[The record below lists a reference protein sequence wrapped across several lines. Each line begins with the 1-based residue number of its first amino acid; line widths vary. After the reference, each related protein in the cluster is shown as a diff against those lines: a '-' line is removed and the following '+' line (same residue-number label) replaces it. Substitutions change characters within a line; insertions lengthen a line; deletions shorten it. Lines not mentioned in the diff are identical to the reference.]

1 MVGKINILYLK
12 VVSLMSCIIVFSSCS
27 SSPPSSEIASPASAV
42 AASQLTEANAVRSR
56 YLLFDDRLIEKK
68 QNVRLAIGTVKKH
81 KANPLMVQDKPWE
94 PRYDNLYPNIV
105 YDKDQKLYR
114 CWYNPFI
121 KDSLA
126 SKTPHEKRDL
136 DPYTNHPDHTKD
148 DQEKGDKVSYLP
160 HPHSR
165 EFGMCYAVSRDGL
178 KWTKPELNLVEF
190 NGSKANNIF
199 LRQGSHGGGILIDPR
214 DSEVERRY
222 KMFEGGIWLAG
233 KEYEARPAV
242 RFSKDGLRWSESIP
256 VPEIEANG
264 DTHNSNRWIPELK
277 KYVTMTRIYD
287 GQRVVGRT
295 ESSDYL
301 KWSKATEV
309 LRGDPDQQTYAMP
322 FFRYADV
329 YLGLVMIIRPK
340 DPMRSGDRNYSIKD
354 ENQERVHC
362 ELAWSPD
369 TFRWERINPGTPFI
383 PTGSVK
389 GTYDWGCIYA
399 ADAPIVMNDGIRIY
413 YSGSDGHHRYWRD
426 GSLCLA
432 TLRPDGWAGYEPV
445 DSGQV
450 ALVVTKPLTWQGK
463 LKITADSMGGSIQV
477 TVMNSKDE
485 VLSMSQLVK
494 GEVTDQEINLSKLKQ
509 LEALIGQPVRLK
521 FTLNKAKLYSFV
533 LTS

>member
-1 MVGKINILYLK
+1 MNILYLK
-12 VVSLMSCIIVFSSCS
+12 LVLLVSFIMLFSSCS
-27 SSPPSSEIASPASAV
+27 SSPSSSESSLPSSEVAS
-42 AASQLTEANAVRSR
+42 SQLIEANAVRSR
-56 YLLFDDRLIEKK
+56 YLLLDDRLIEKK

-81 KANPLMVQDKPWE
+81 EANPLMVQDKPWE

-126 SKTPHEKRDL
+126 SKTPHEKRDM
-136 DPYTNHPDHTKD
+136 DPYTNKKG
-148 DQEKGDKVSYLP
+148 QKKGDKVPYLP
-160 HPHSR
+160 PPLSR
-165 EFGMCYAVSRDGL
+165 EFGMCYAVSKDGL

-199 LRQGSHGGGILIDPR
+199 LGEGSHGGGISIDPR
-214 DSEVERRY
+214 DSEGERRY

-233 KEYEARPAV
+233 KEYESRPAV
-242 RFSKDGLRWSESIP
+242 RFSKDGLHWGKSIP
-256 VPEIEANG
+256 VPEVEAHA

-277 KYVTMTRIYD
+277 KYVTMTRIHRGKAFFRHPL

-295 ESSDYL
+295 ESSDFL

-309 LRGDPDQQTYAMP
+309 LRGDPEQQTYAMP
-322 FFRYADV
+322 FFRYADI

-340 DPMRSGDRNYSIKD
+340 DPIKSGERNYNIKD
-354 ENQERVHC
+354 EKQERVHC

-369 TFRWERINPGTPFI
+369 TFRWERINPGTAFI
-383 PTGSVK
+383 PTATVK
-389 GTYDWGCIYA
+389 GAYDWGCIYA

-426 GSLCLA
+426 SFLCLA

-445 DSGQV
+445 DSGKV
-450 ALVVTKPLTWQGK
+450 ARVVTKPLTWQGK

-477 TVMNSKDE
+477 AVINSKDE

-494 GEVTDQEINLSKLKQ
+494 GEVTDHEINPSKLKR
-509 LEALIGQPVRLK
+509 LEGLIGQPVRLK
-521 FTLNKAKLYSFV
+521 FTLDKAKLYSFV
-533 LTS
+533 LTP

>member
-1 MVGKINILYLK
+1 MNILYLK
-12 VVSLMSCIIVFSSCS
+12 LVPLVSSMILFSSCS
-27 SSPPSSEIASPASAV
+27 SSPPSFETSSPSFEVAS
-42 AASQLTEANAVRSR
+42 SQLTEASGVRSR
-56 YLLFDDRLIEKK
+56 YLLLDDRLIEKK
-68 QNVRLAIGTVKKH
+68 QNVRLAIGTIKKH
-81 KANPLMVQDKPWE
+81 EANPLMVQDKPWE

-126 SKTPHEKRDL
+126 SQTPHEKRDL

-148 DQEKGDKVSYLP
+148 GQEKRDKVSYLP
-160 HPHSR
+160 HPLSR
-165 EFGMCYAVSRDGL
+165 EFGMCYAVSKDGL

-222 KMFEGGIWLAG
+222 KMFEGGIWSAG
-233 KEYEARPAV
+233 KEYESRPAV

-256 VPEIEANG
+256 VPEVEANA

-277 KYVTMTRIYD
+277 KYVTMTRIHRGEAFSRHPL

-309 LRGDPDQQTYAMP
+309 LRGDPEQQTYAMP
-322 FFRYADV
+322 FFRYADI
-329 YLGLVMIIRPK
+329 YLGLVMIIRL
-340 DPMRSGDRNYSIKD
+340 S
-354 ENQERVHC
+354 EERVHC

-369 TFRWERINPGTPFI
+369 TLRWERINPGTPFI
-383 PTGSVK
+383 PTASVK
-389 GTYDWGCIYA
+389 GVYDWGCIYA

-413 YSGSDGHHRYWRD
+413 YAGSDGHHRYWRD
-426 GSLCLA
+426 SSLCLA
-432 TLRPDGWAGYEPV
+432 TLRLDGWAGYEPV
-445 DSGQV
+445 DSGEV

-463 LKITADSMGGSIQV
+463 LKITADSMGGSVQV
-477 TVMNSKDE
+477 AVINSKDE

-494 GEVTDQEINLSKLKQ
+494 GEVTDHKISLRKLKQ
-509 LEALIGQPVRLK
+509 LEGLIGQPVRLK
-521 FTLNKAKLYSFV
+521 FTLDKAKLYSFV
-533 LTS
+533 LTP